1 MRATVLTF
9 LTALL
14 LASAQ
19 DSPRQTPPRQ
29 NGTAQNQP
37 AQNAPRGGFKFEAT
51 TQLVVV
57 NISAKDKDG
66 NPIKGLK
73 PTDFTV
79 TEDGK
84 PQSIKVFEY
93 QELEETPA
101 PAPAPAPAAAP
112 GPKGTPEPKKE
123 APKPEAAPT
132 APAKALDANV
142 VKPVVGTQIAPARP
156 GEIKYRDRRL
166 LVMFFDLTG
175 MPIQDQMRSQNAALK
190 FLQSQMTPSDLAA
203 IMTFSTDLRV
213 IEDFTDDRDLL
224 SKDIKG
230 LSVGEGSD
238 MQNTTT
244 DDSAEDTGAAYTADD
259 TEFNIFNTD
268 RQLAALETAVRMLGS
283 LSEKK
288 ALVYFASGM
297 AKTGLDNEAQ
307 LRATINAAIRS
318 NVAFY
323 PIDARGLVAQAPLGD
338 ATKGSPGGQG
348 MYSGSSS
355 RSAQSDFQGQQE
367 TLFTLA
373 ADTGGKALLDNND
386 LGLGIVQA
394 QKDISSYYIV
404 GYYSTNETLDGHYR
418 RIKVQLNP
426 AMASKLGK
434 PLDYRTGYFASKEF
448 KQFNSSD
455 RERQLAEAL
464 LLGDPITDLSI
475 AMEVDYFR
483 LARTSYFVPVSVKI
497 PGSDI
502 ELAKHGGSES
512 TRLDFIGQVK
522 DAKGAI
528 AGNVRDYIEV
538 KLKDETAS
546 QLSKRTLQYDTG
558 FTLAPGAYTLKFLA
572 RDNETGKMGTF
583 ETKFTIPDLT
593 TEPRFLPISSVVL
606 SNQREK
612 LDAAV
617 ATAERDRRLLTS
629 DPLVQDGVKLVPSV
643 TRVFRKDQDMYVY
656 LEAYEPTA
664 ETTQPLV
671 ATVSFYRGKTKA
683 FETAPLQVTEGLNS
697 KSKALPVRFSVPMAK
712 LLPGRYTCQVSV
724 LDPTAQKFAFW
735 RAPMVLVP

>member
-1 MRATVLTF
+1 MRATVVTF

-19 DSPRQTPPRQ
+19 NPPRQTTPPSQ
-29 NGTAQNQP
+29 NQPAQNQP

-73 PTDFTV
+73 STDFTV

-84 PQSIKVFEY
+84 PQTVKVFEY
-93 QELEETPA
+93 QELEEAAAPSPA
-101 PAPAPAPAAAP
+101 PAPAP
-112 GPKGTPEPKKE
+112 KLEPKKE
-123 APKPEAAPT
+123 APKPDAAPAPAPT
-132 APAKALDANV
+132 APAKSLEANV

-175 MPIQDQMRSQNAALK
+175 MPIQDQMRSQGAALK
-190 FLQSQMTPSDLAA
+190 FMQSQMTPSDLMA
-203 IMTFSTDLRV
+203 IMTFSTDLKV

-224 SKDIKG
+224 DKDIKN
-230 LSVGEGSD
+230 LSIGEGTD
-238 MQNTTT
+238 IAGAVA
-244 DDSAEDTGAAYTADD
+244 DDSSEDTGAAYTADD

-355 RSAQSDFQGQQE
+355 RTAQSNFQGQQE
-367 TLFTLA
+367 TLYTLA

-394 QKDISSYYIV
+394 QRDISSYYIL
-404 GYYSTNETLDGHYR
+404 GYYSTNEALDGHFR
-418 RIKVQLNP
+418 RIKIQLNP
-426 AMASKLGK
+426 AMAAKLGK

-502 ELAKHGGSES
+502 ELARHGTSET

-522 DAKGAI
+522 DAKGAV

-538 KLKDETAS
+538 KLKDEAAS

-593 TEPRFLPISSVVL
+593 TEPRSLPISSVVL

-612 LDAAV
+612 LDSAI

-643 TRVFRKDQDMYVY
+643 TRVFKRDQDMYIY

-683 FETAPLQVTEGLNS
+683 FETAPLQVTEGLNA

-712 LLPGRYTCQVSV
+712 LQPGRYTCQVSV

>member
-1 MRATVLTF
+1 MRATVVTF

-19 DSPRQTPPRQ
+19 NPPRQTTPPSQ
-29 NGTAQNQP
+29 NQPAQNQP

-73 PTDFTV
+73 STDFTV

-84 PQSIKVFEY
+84 PQTVKVFEY
-93 QELEETPA
+93 QELEEAAAPSPA
-101 PAPAPAPAAAP
+101 PAPAP
-112 GPKGTPEPKKE
+112 KLEPKKE
-123 APKPEAAPT
+123 APKPDAAPAPAPT
-132 APAKALDANV
+132 APAKSLEANV

-175 MPIQDQMRSQNAALK
+175 MPIQDQMRSQGAALK
-190 FLQSQMTPSDLAA
+190 FMQSQMTPSDLMA
-203 IMTFSTDLRV
+203 IMTFSTDLKV

-224 SKDIKG
+224 AKDIKN
-230 LSVGEGSD
+230 LSIGEGTD
-238 MQNTTT
+238 IAGAVA
-244 DDSAEDTGAAYTADD
+244 DDSSEDTGAAYTADD

-355 RSAQSDFQGQQE
+355 RTAQSNFQGQQE
-367 TLFTLA
+367 TLYTLA

-394 QKDISSYYIV
+394 QRDISSYYIL
-404 GYYSTNETLDGHYR
+404 GYYSTNEALDGHFR
-418 RIKVQLNP
+418 RIKIQLNP
-426 AMASKLGK
+426 AMAAKLGK

-502 ELAKHGGSES
+502 ELARHGTSET

-522 DAKGAI
+522 DAKGAV

-538 KLKDETAS
+538 KLKDEAAS

-593 TEPRFLPISSVVL
+593 TEPRSLPISSVVL

-612 LDAAV
+612 LDSAI

-643 TRVFRKDQDMYVY
+643 TRVFKRDQDMYIY

-683 FETAPLQVTEGLNS
+683 FETAPLQVTEGLNA

-712 LLPGRYTCQVSV
+712 LPPGRYTCQVSV

>member
-14 LASAQ
+14 FASAQ
-19 DSPRQTPPRQ
+19 NAPRQTTPPRQ
-29 NGTAQNQP
+29 NGAAQNQP
-37 AQNAPRGGFKFEAT
+37 AQNAPSGGFKFEAT

-73 PTDFTV
+73 PADFTV

-84 PQSIKVFEY
+84 AQTVRVFEY
-93 QELEETPA
+93 QELEEAAAPA
-101 PAPAPAPAAAP
+101 PAPAPAP
-112 GPKGTPEPKKE
+112 KPEPKKE

-132 APAKALDANV
+132 APAKALEANV
-142 VKPVVGTQIAPARP
+142 VKPVVGTQIAPAKP

-190 FLQSQMTPSDLAA
+190 FMQSQMTPSDLMA
-203 IMTFSTDLRV
+203 IMTFSTDLKV
-213 IEDFTDDRDLL
+213 LEDFTDDRDLL
-224 SKDIKG
+224 AKDIKN
-230 LSVGEGSD
+230 LSVGEGTD
-238 MQNTTT
+238 IAGAVA
-244 DDSAEDTGAAYTADD
+244 DDSSEDTGAAYTADD

-355 RSAQSDFQGQQE
+355 RTVQSNFQGQQE
-367 TLFTLA
+367 TLYTLA

-394 QKDISSYYIV
+394 QKDISSYYIL
-404 GYYSTNETLDGHYR
+404 GYYSTNEALDGHFR
-418 RIKVQLNP
+418 RIKIQLNP

-502 ELAKHGGSES
+502 ELARHGTSET

-522 DAKGAI
+522 DAKGAV

-538 KLKDETAS
+538 KLKDEAAS

-593 TEPRFLPISSVVL
+593 TEPRRLPISSVVL

-612 LDAAV
+612 LDAAI
-617 ATAERDRRLLTS
+617 ATAERDRKLLTS

-643 TRVFRKDQDMYVY
+643 TRVFKRDQDMYVY

-683 FETAPLQVTEGLNS
+683 FETAPLQVTEGLNA

-712 LLPGRYTCQVSV
+712 LQPGRYTCQVSV

>member
-1 MRATVLTF
+1 MRATVATF

-14 LASAQ
+14 VAFA
-19 DSPRQTPPRQ
+19 QTPPRPAAAPKP
-29 NGTAQNQP
+29 NGAAANQP
-37 AQNAPRGGFKFEAT
+37 AAAPKGGFKFEAT

-57 NISAKDKDG
+57 NLSAKDKDG

-84 PQSIKVFEY
+84 AQTVKVFEY
-93 QELEETPA
+93 QELEEALAPA
-101 PAPAPAPAAAP
+101 PAPAPAPKLEA
-112 GPKGTPEPKKE
+112 KPEPKKE
-123 APKPEAAPT
+123 APKPAP
-132 APAKALDANV
+132 APATLAKALDATV
-142 VKPVVGTQIAPARP
+142 VKPVVGTQIAPAKP
-156 GEIKYRDRRL
+156 GEIKYKDRRL
-166 LVMFFDLTG
+166 LVIFFDLTG

-190 FLQSQMTPSDLAA
+190 FMQSQMTASDLMA
-203 IMTFSTDLRV
+203 IMTFSNDLRV
-213 IEDFTDDRDLL
+213 LEDFTDDRDVLA
-224 SKDIKG
+224 KDIKN
-230 LSVGEGSD
+230 LSIGEGADIAGS
-238 MQNTTT
+238 TS
-244 DDSAEDTGAAYTADD
+244 DDSSEDTGAAYSADD

-307 LRATINAAIRS
+307 LRATINAAVRS

-355 RSAQSDFQGQQE
+355 RSAQSSFQGQQE
-367 TLFTLA
+367 TLYTLA
-373 ADTGGKALLDNND
+373 SDTGGKALLDNND

-394 QKDISSYYIV
+394 QKDISSYYIL
-404 GYYSTNETLDGHYR
+404 GYYSTNEALDGHFR
-418 RIKVQLNP
+418 RIKITLNTTL
-426 AMASKLGK
+426 ASKLGK

-483 LARTSYFVPVSVKI
+483 LARTRYFVPVSVKI

-502 ELAKHGGSES
+502 ELARHGTSET

-522 DAKGAI
+522 DAKGVI

-538 KLKDETAS
+538 KLKDEAAS

-612 LDAAV
+612 LDAAI

-643 TRVFRKDQDMYVY
+643 TRVFKKDQDMYVY

-671 ATVSFYRGKTKA
+671 ATVSFYRGRVKA
-683 FETAPLQVTEGLNS
+683 FETAPLQVTEGLN
-697 KSKALPVRFSVPMAK
+697 KTSKALPVRFSVPMAK
-712 LLPGRYTCQVSV
+712 LQPGRYTCQVSV

>member
-1 MRATVLTF
+1 V
-9 LTALL
+9 
-14 LASAQ
+14 
-19 DSPRQTPPRQ
+19 
-29 NGTAQNQP
+29 
-37 AQNAPRGGFKFEAT
+37 
-51 TQLVVV
+51 
-57 NISAKDKDG
+57 
-66 NPIKGLK
+66 
-73 PTDFTV
+73 
-79 TEDGK
+79 
-84 PQSIKVFEY
+84 
-93 QELEETPA
+93 
-101 PAPAPAPAAAP
+101 
-112 GPKGTPEPKKE
+112 
-123 APKPEAAPT
+123 
-132 APAKALDANV
+132 
-142 VKPVVGTQIAPARP
+142 
-156 GEIKYRDRRL
+156 
-166 LVMFFDLTG
+166 
-175 MPIQDQMRSQNAALK
+175 
-190 FLQSQMTPSDLAA
+190 
-203 IMTFSTDLRV
+203 
-213 IEDFTDDRDLL
+213 
-224 SKDIKG
+224 
-230 LSVGEGSD
+230 
-238 MQNTTT
+238 
-244 DDSAEDTGAAYTADD
+244 
-259 TEFNIFNTD
+259 
-268 RQLAALETAVRMLGS
+268 
-283 LSEKK
+283 
-288 ALVYFASGM
+288 
-297 AKTGLDNEAQ
+297 
-307 LRATINAAIRS
+307 RS

-355 RSAQSDFQGQQE
+355 RSAQSNFQGQQE
-367 TLFTLA
+367 TLYTLA

-394 QKDISSYYIV
+394 QKDIASYYIL
-404 GYYSTNETLDGHYR
+404 GYYSTNEALDGHFR
-418 RIKVQLNP
+418 RIKIQLNS
-426 AMASKLGK
+426 ALASKLGK

-483 LARTSYFVPVSVKI
+483 LARASYFVPVAVKI

-502 ELAKHGGSES
+502 ELARHGGSES

-538 KLKDETAS
+538 KLKDEAAS

-558 FTLAPGAYTLKFLA
+558 FTLAPGVYTLKFLA

-643 TRVFRKDQDMYVY
+643 TRVFKKDQDMYIY

-683 FETAPLQVTEGLNS
+683 FETAPLQVTEGLNA

-712 LLPGRYTCQVSV
+712 LQPGRYTCQVSV

-735 RAPMVLVP
+735 RAQMVLVP